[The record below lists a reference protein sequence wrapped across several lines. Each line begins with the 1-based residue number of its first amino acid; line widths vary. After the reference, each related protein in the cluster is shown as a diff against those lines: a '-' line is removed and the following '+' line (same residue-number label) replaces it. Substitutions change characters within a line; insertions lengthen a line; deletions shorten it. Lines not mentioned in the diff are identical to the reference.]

1 MTLITNHLP
10 LITVFFV
17 SLSVA
22 KLRPAIAGRTVLGC
36 GLCILQL
43 QDAQPTIGKQS
54 FAYSLLIFS
63 LMQKR
68 KGANDDLVT

>member
-1 MTLITNHLP
+1 SLI
-10 LITVFFV
+10 VFV

-68 KGANDDLVT
+68 KRKGANDDLVT